1 MSESGE
7 ATKRP
12 RSTRGWDVLVGAAA
26 LSLCTTTILAFALF
40 RRAPLA
46 MMLLAVSG
54 WVPMTVVWAK
64 MLADAIRCHLLSHRR
79 SAAIWHGLLLLM
91 PAAAVVYYLT
101 QWRPRM
107 CSGTGGNG
115 PAGPARASGMEG

>member
-7 ATKRP
+7 AVKRP

-54 WVPMTVVWAK
+54 WLPMIVVWAK
-64 MLADAIRCHLLSHRR
+64 MLADAIRCHLLFHRR
-79 SAAIWHGLLLLM
+79 PAGIWHGLLLLM
-91 PAAAVVYYLT
+91 PATAFVYYLT
-101 QWRPRM
+101 EWRPRM
-107 CSGTGGNG
+107 RSGTGDNG
-115 PAGPARASGMEG
+115 PAGPARASGMRS

>member
-1 MSESGE
+1 M
-7 ATKRP
+7 KRP

-46 MMLLAVSG
+46 MMLLAGCG
-54 WVPMTVVWAK
+54 WVPIVVLWTK
-64 MLADAIRCHLLSHRR
+64 MLANAIRCHLLFHRR
-79 SAAIWHGLLLLM
+79 SASIWHGLLLLM

-107 CSGTGGNG
+107 RFETAGDD
-115 PAGPARASGMEG
+115 PARPARACGIKG